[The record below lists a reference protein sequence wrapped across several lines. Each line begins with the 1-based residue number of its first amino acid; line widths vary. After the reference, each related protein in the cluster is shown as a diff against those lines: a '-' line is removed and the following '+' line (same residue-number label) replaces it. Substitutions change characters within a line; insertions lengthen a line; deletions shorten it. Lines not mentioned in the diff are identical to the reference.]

1 MAKKKKNDKKNKP
14 TPVSRG
20 HYRTILSLLLSGSG
34 LMLLLA
40 QFSYLLYWK
49 IDQSATDLEHHSEN
63 VQNWLGKI
71 GNEAGHFF
79 IFEGYGIATILIALM
94 LILSGLYVF
103 ARKSMTRL
111 SVKWIW
117 TFVLIFMISTG
128 LAIFFPSYPI
138 LSGVSANELIR
149 FVMHFTGKWG
159 TPLLWVL
166 LSVLLAIYHFKWEP
180 EHITAKLSGLKPA
193 KPFSLHIKMKKPSD
207 KHGTNHREEPVEP
220 AVNEKNGEVPENEK
234 ADEKKDKDFDTL
246 LKIKQNVDE
255 VPEEIEPAEDAAPS
269 LKVEVGREDK
279 IQTAQS
285 LVEEFGEFDPTLD
298 LPDYKYPHFDL
309 LNDYDNDEIVT
320 NTEEIY
326 ENNQRIVK
334 TLKDFD
340 IEISQIEATVGPSVT
355 LYEIIPKRGT
365 RISKIRNLE
374 DDIALSLSALGI
386 RIIAPMPGKG
396 TIGIEVPNKK
406 PALVP
411 IKKVLRAKNFQTS
424 DMELPVALGKTISNS
439 TYVFDLTKM
448 PHLLMAGSTGQ
459 GKSVGLN
466 VILNSILFKKHPAE
480 VKFVLIDPKKVEL
493 ALYKKIEKH
502 FLAKLPDEANAIIN
516 DVTKVKDT
524 LNSLVKEMENRY
536 LLLEKA
542 QVRNIKE
549 YNRKFKKR
557 LLNPQ
562 NGHRYLP
569 YIVLVI
575 DEYGDFIMT
584 AGKEVETPIARLAQM
599 ARAVGIHMIIATQ
612 RPSVNIITG
621 IIKANFPARIAFR
634 VASKIDSRTI
644 LDQSGAEKLVGKGDM
659 LITRGNE
666 LVRVQC
672 AFIDT
677 DEVQNVVSFIGDQR
691 GYPEAYQL
699 PEPEREDGGVADFD
713 DEDRDP
719 LFEEAAR
726 IIVAGQQGS
735 ASLLQRKLKIG
746 YNRAGRLID
755 QMERAGIVGPSQ
767 GSKPREVYI
776 TDFDSLDRLL
786 NKNE

>member
-1 MAKKKKNDKKNKP
+1 
-14 TPVSRG
+14 
-20 HYRTILSLLLSGSG
+20 
-34 LMLLLA
+34 
-40 QFSYLLYWK
+40 
-49 IDQSATDLEHHSEN
+49 
-63 VQNWLGKI
+63 
-71 GNEAGHFF
+71 
-79 IFEGYGIATILIALM
+79 M

-103 ARKSMTRL
+103 ARKPMTRL

-180 EHITAKLSGLKPA
+180 EHITAKLSGLKSA
-193 KPFSLHIKMKKPSD
+193 KPFSLNIKKKKPSD
-207 KHGTNHREEPVEP
+207 KQGTNHREEPVEP

-255 VPEEIEPAEDAAPS
+255 VPEEEEPAEDAAPS

-309 LNDYDNDEIVT
+309 LNDYDNDEIET
-320 NTEEIY
+320 NTDEIY

-334 TLKDFD
+334 TLKDFG

-502 FLAKLPDEANAIIN
+502 FLAKLPDEAEAIIN

-536 LLLEKA
+536 MLLEKA

-644 LDQSGAEKLVGKGDM
+644 LDQGGAEKLVGKGDM

-677 DEVQNVVSFIGDQR
+677 EEVQNVVSFIGDQR